1 MDFSESITSFL
12 LMHSQSFAEI
22 IVALAFLFTG
32 FMLLRYSKRK
42 FKRTGKFFSS
52 KFKGALIFTG
62 LVFGLTILAP
72 PTEAVVK
79 AWLESNVSNLVIV
92 LAITIIG
99 CFLYFSGEHYKK
111 WLWFR

>member
-1 MDFSESITSFL
+1 MSGFL
-12 LMHSQSFAEI
+12 LLHSQSFAEI
-22 IVALAFLFTG
+22 IVALAFLFAG
-32 FMLLRYSKRK
+32 FMLLRFSKRK

-72 PTEAVVK
+72 PTEAMVK
-79 AWLESNVSNLVIV
+79 GWLESNVSNLIIILTVVI
-92 LAITIIG
+92 LG